1 MALCSLNRSVLRC
14 SVLRNVVNGQRR
26 LSIVQTEQKSKEN
39 SVVEIQGWIKK
50 LHHKGAIS
58 FVHLS
63 TDAAAPTV
71 QVVVP
76 RNVYDAKRQM
86 ESTSVVGSAVRVSG
100 NWVDSLGSKQD
111 REILATSLTVITPGG
126 ASSIQPVRGDFR
138 TIRESPHLR
147 SRNPAFAS
155 VLQARSR
162 LNFATHRFF
171 QDREFYQIDTPL
183 MSMNDC
189 EGAGETFVVNS
200 TTDSDYFGSNPV
212 YLPVSAQLH
221 LEAIAIALPK
231 VYTLSPAFRAEK
243 SKSRHHTAEFRMLE
257 VECAFVESLD
267 EICDVAESYVK
278 EMIRLAQTEW
288 SENTHRLSEL
298 MDISKEERDNW
309 IDRVD
314 LNRTFPRIS
323 YAEAREI
330 VQSVEEPISERQL
343 GFNKRQELSLVE
355 HFDDVPVFVQRFPSS
370 IKPFYM
376 RRNEHDEA
384 ECFDLLCPGVG
395 ELAGGSVR
403 EWDLKRLRENLRTD
417 NTMSGLDWYFEL
429 RESGYARSSGFGI
442 GMERLTQYLF
452 GIPNIK
458 DTIPFPRCFEG
469 MVKLKHRYLLV
480 EVVFGATGNSST
492 SCSDTQI
499 FHSIMNKV
507 ALLHGDYGWA
517 AVRSSFQ
524 VKVCDAGMCVA
535 ILRVAAGA
543 VDTITSTLPF
553 VLSVGSSDAVLRLLH
568 EGSSMRTV
576 EKHLIAH
583 NLRVMYAQLRR
594 NPTPVEKSA
603 LRKAISRVTG
613 TNVAHLRL

>member
-309 IDRVD
+309 
-314 LNRTFPRIS
+314 
-323 YAEAREI
+323 
-330 VQSVEEPISERQL
+330 
-343 GFNKRQELSLVE
+343 
-355 HFDDVPVFVQRFPSS
+355 
-370 IKPFYM
+370 
-376 RRNEHDEA
+376 A

>member
-1 MALCSLNRSVLRC
+1 MSFYSLNRHIFRC
-14 SVLRNVVNGQRR
+14 SVLRNLVNGQRR
-26 LSIVQTEQKSKEN
+26 FSAAQTEQKSEN
-39 SVVEIQGWIKK
+39 SEVEIQGWIKK

-71 QVVVP
+71 QIVVP
-76 RNVYDAKRQM
+76 RKVYDAKRQM
-86 ESTSVVGSAVRVSG
+86 ESTSVIGSAIRVSG
-100 NWVDSLGSKQD
+100 SWVDSPGAKQD

-126 ASSIQPVRGDFR
+126 ASSIYPVRGDFR

-147 SRNPAFAS
+147 SRNPAFSAI
-155 VLQARSR
+155 LQARSQ

-171 QDREFYQIDTPL
+171 QNRKFHQIDTPL

-189 EGAGETFVVNS
+189 EGAGETFVVNATS
-200 TTDSDYFGSNPV
+200 DSDYFGSDSV

-221 LEAIAIALPK
+221 LEAIAIALPN

-243 SKSRHHTAEFRMLE
+243 SKSRHHIAEFRMLE

-267 EICDVAESYVK
+267 KICDIAESYVK
-278 EMIRLAQTEW
+278 EMIRLTQTEW
-288 SENTHRLSEL
+288 PQTTRRLNEL

-309 IDRVD
+309 INEVD
-314 LNRTFPRIS
+314 LNQPFPRIS

-330 VQSVEEPISERQL
+330 VQNVEGPKSERQL
-343 GFNKRQELSLVE
+343 GFNKRQELYLVE
-355 HFDDVPVFVQRFPSS
+355 HFGNLPVFVQRFPSS

-376 RRNEHDEA
+376 RRNECDEA

-403 EWDLKRLRENLRTD
+403 EWDLKRLRQTPRIDETI
-417 NTMSGLDWYFEL
+417 SGLDWYFEL
-429 RESGYARSSGFGI
+429 RESGYARSSGFGL
-442 GMERLTQYLF
+442 GMERLTQFLF

-458 DTIPFPRCFEG
+458 DTIPFPRCFEK

-480 EVVFGATGNSST
+480 EVMFGATGNSST
-492 SCSDTQI
+492 SCSDTEI
-499 FHSIMNKV
+499 FHAIMNKV

-524 VKVCDAGMCVA
+524 VKVCDAGMCVT

-553 VLSVGSSDAVLRLLH
+553 VLSIGSSDAILRLLH

-576 EKHLIAH
+576 EKHLITH
-583 NLRVMYAQLRR
+583 NLRAMYAQLRR